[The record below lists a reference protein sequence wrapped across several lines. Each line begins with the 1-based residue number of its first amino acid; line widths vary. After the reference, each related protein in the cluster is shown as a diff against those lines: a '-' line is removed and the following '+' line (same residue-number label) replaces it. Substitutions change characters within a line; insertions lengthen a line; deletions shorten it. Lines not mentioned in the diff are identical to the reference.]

1 MSSCHFIGINV
12 GSPSPPSSIGFHVAV
27 GVDMLWWLPTDAIL
41 VLNFTSDLHV
51 NELSVPRICVF

>member
-1 MSSCHFIGINV
+1 M

-41 VLNFTSDLHV
+41 VLNFTSDPHV